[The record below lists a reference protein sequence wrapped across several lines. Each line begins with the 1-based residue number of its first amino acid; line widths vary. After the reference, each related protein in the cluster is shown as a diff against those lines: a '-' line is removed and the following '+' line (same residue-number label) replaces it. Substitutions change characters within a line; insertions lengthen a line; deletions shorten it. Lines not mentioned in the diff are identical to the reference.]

1 MVSSLSWALGICS
14 EVGSVPTRKGWRWL
28 RLHHGFC
35 TLPSSNT
42 TSRTTSLSP
51 LTNHSTTQKKTDQSS
66 IQRRTRRIIS
76 RPAEARA
83 TRGYRTRANTADT
96 PSRRDLTIHTTVA
109 GMCGQEGD
117 YTDDYNNYPAT
128 IYLNESFPRSDEGY

>member
-1 MVSSLSWALGICS
+1 MAVASTPPRLLHASFLKYNFSYNQLEPIDESFYNS
-14 EVGSVPTRKGWRWL
+14 E
-28 RLHHGFC
+28 
-35 TLPSSNT
+35 
-42 TSRTTSLSP
+42 
-51 LTNHSTTQKKTDQSS
+51 QTDQSS

-76 RPAEARA
+76 RAAEARA